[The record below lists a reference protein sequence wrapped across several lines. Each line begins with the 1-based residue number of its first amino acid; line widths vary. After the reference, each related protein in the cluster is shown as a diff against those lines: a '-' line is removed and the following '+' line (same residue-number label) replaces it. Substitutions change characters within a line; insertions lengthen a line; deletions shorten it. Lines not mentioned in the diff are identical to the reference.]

1 MGTARSRGTGR
12 PATIYVLEYQSLLFK
27 LMQLSLRREHV
38 SVILIISTNPKRL
51 SSTVLIL
58 RILFPPLSWDY
69 RDKEQTR
76 DCVLDCVYGHWQG
89 ERGGQRFILKKWIQ
103 RLLKGRS
110 STSLSATS
118 VGPLSLWARSKRC
131 QFFWQYSTAFWACKI
146 LKQKQIDDCFYC
158 YVFNTNL
165 KINK

>member
-1 MGTARSRGTGR
+1 MYLNIKACC
-12 PATIYVLEYQSLLFK
+12 
-27 LMQLSLRREHV
+27 
-38 SVILIISTNPKRL
+38 L
-51 SSTVLIL
+51 SSCNLASVGNTCLSSWSSAPIPRDFHRRFWFFGYSFL
-58 RILFPPLSWDY
+58 HCRDSWDY
-69 RDKEQTR
+69 RNKEQTQ

-103 RLLKGRS
+103 RLIKGSS

-158 YVFNTNL
+158 YVFKTNL
-165 KINK
+165 KN